1 MEMQGVKNIIIG
13 SILMTAGSG
22 VMMAVDLGGLLK
34 YGVWCVIAVGAVMV
48 VGNLYQFVGP
58 GSAGADAEEAYK
70 SSSTARLLMQSML
83 TTAVADGHIDDEEVE
98 AIVDACET
106 VVHEH
111 LDPDSVRRLA
121 TLVEQRG
128 DAILEEI
135 RYEGKMLNLDARKA
149 VINACVM
156 VLMADGTDD
165 IRETA
170 AVNAIGRQLGFSD
183 AETQAI
189 VAEIMPAADG

>member
-1 MEMQGVKNIIIG
+1 MQGVKNIIVGFIFMAAG
-13 SILMTAGSG
+13 GGLLMAL
-22 VMMAVDLGGLLK
+22 DLGGVLK
-34 YGVWCVIAVGAVMV
+34 YAVWCLIAVGAVMV
-48 VGNLYQFVGP
+48 VGNLYQFLGP

-70 SSSTARLLMQSML
+70 SSSTARLLLQSML
-83 TTAVADGHIDDEEVE
+83 TTAVADDHIDDDEVN
-98 AIVDACET
+98 AIIDACET

-156 VLMADGTDD
+156 VLMADGTND

-183 AETQAI
+183 DETQAI

>member
-1 MEMQGVKNIIIG
+1 MQGAKNIILGIIFMAVG
-13 SILMTAGSG
+13 GGLL
-22 VMMAVDLGGLLK
+22 MAVDLGRTLNYGFWGL
-34 YGVWCVIAVGAVMV
+34 IAVGAVMV
-48 VGNLYQFVGP
+48 AGSLFKYLGP
-58 GSAGADAEEAYK
+58 GSAGVDAEQAYK
-70 SSSTARLLMQSML
+70 SSSTARLVMQSTL
-83 TTAVADGHIDDEEVE
+83 TTALADGHIDDEEVE

-121 TLVEQRG
+121 DLVEEKG
-128 DAILEEI
+128 DVILEEI

-156 VLMADGTDD
+156 VLMADGKTD
-165 IRETA
+165 IRETSA
-170 AVNAIGRQLGFSD
+170 INAIGRQLDFSE

-189 VAEIMPAADG
+189 VAETMPAEED

>member
-1 MEMQGVKNIIIG
+1 MQGAKNIIFGI
-13 SILMTAGSG
+13 IFMAAGG
-22 VMMAVDLGGLLK
+22 GLLAAVDLGRTLNYGFWGL
-34 YGVWCVIAVGAVMV
+34 IAVGAAMV
-48 VGNLYQFVGP
+48 AGGLYQFIGP
-58 GSAGADAEEAYK
+58 GLAEADAEEAYK
-70 SSSTARLLMQSML
+70 SSSTARLLLQSML
-83 TTAVADGHIDDEEVE
+83 TTAVADGHIDDEEVD

-156 VLMADGTDD
+156 VLMADGKTD
-165 IRETA
+165 IRETVA
-170 AVNAIGRQLGFSD
+170 INAIGQQLGFSD
-183 AETQAI
+183 TETQSI
-189 VAEIMPAADG
+189 VAEIMPPEDD